1 MPIVAEPQPTRIR
14 SSTTPLIT
22 GGWPAC
28 RSNSDPSSTVS
39 SAGSPLQSA
48 RSVSM
53 VATPSRLEP
62 PVRWFTPPSESIC
75 DPYWP
80 VVTWPTASP
89 RARTSCRSAPT
100 WRSVSIFTSTP
111 Q

>member
-1 MPIVAEPQPTRIR
+1 
-14 SSTTPLIT
+14 
-22 GGWPAC
+22 
-28 RSNSDPSSTVS
+28 
-39 SAGSPLQSA
+39 
-48 RSVSM
+48 M
-53 VATPSRLEP
+53 VASPSRFDP

-80 VVTWPTASP
+80 VVTCPTASP
-89 RARTSCRSAPT
+89 PDRTRFRSGPM